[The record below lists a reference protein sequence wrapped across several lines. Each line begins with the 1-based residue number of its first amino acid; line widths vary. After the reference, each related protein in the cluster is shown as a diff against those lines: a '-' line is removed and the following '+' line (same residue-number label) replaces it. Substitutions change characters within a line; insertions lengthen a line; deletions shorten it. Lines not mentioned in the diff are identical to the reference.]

1 LPLIAII
8 LAFSSSMNSQTY
20 AFSLS
25 SPASPELK
33 ALLESA
39 QASSNSNQSPL
50 DLIQGPKLFQ
60 LSPAGVNMLEKLK
73 SDIDQAKATFPLPQD
88 LCSQIHS
95 AIIYTALDTATFSRL
110 LATSKTERRLY
121 LADYEKYPYIVL
133 DQSKS
138 FQLFTNL
145 LLTFVFQKLGLDPR
159 EYFKSLGF
167 YLGKGLT
174 QFETQAKPSLFS
186 KQLEFFLE
194 NKEQLSLESPKLKE
208 ALTLYCDYLQGT
220 LPICQ
225 KPIKI
230 PVLTSAEM
238 TAINKQKLEST
249 IRNSMFGDSLFIA
262 TGVEFSQ
269 LSICVES
276 RCGFTKN

>member
-1 LPLIAII
+1 MTGVQTCALPI
-8 LAFSSSMNSQTY
+8 F
-20 AFSLS
+20 
-25 SPASPELK
+25 
-33 ALLESA
+33 
-39 QASSNSNQSPL
+39 
-50 DLIQGPKLFQ
+50 
-60 LSPAGVNMLEKLK
+60 
-73 SDIDQAKATFPLPQD
+73 
-88 LCSQIHS
+88 
-95 AIIYTALDTATFSRL
+95 
-110 LATSKTERRLY
+110 
-121 LADYEKYPYIVL
+121 
-133 DQSKS
+133 
-138 FQLFTNL
+138 
-145 LLTFVFQKLGLDPR
+145 FQKLGLDPR

-174 QFETQAKPSLFS
+174 QFETQAKPALFS

-208 ALTLYCDYLQGT
+208 ALALYCDYLQGT

-269 LSICVES
+269 LSFCVES